1 MRAGS
6 LRHQCAIQAF
16 QSSPDGYGGS
26 TGEAWVELRKV
37 WAEITMPTG
46 RTAVVAQQVTALVTT
61 EIRVRPAAD
70 LIVGVRI
77 VHGADR
83 YLVEAALPNNENSML
98 RLLCSLVKAQEA

>member
-1 MRAGS
+1 V
-6 LRHQCAIQAF
+6 
-16 QSSPDGYGGS
+16 QSWQIEPDGYGGG
-26 TGEAWVELRKV
+26 TEAWIELREI

-46 RTAVVAQQVTALVTT
+46 RTAVVAQQVTALVTA

-70 LIVGVRI
+70 LVVGVRI

-83 YLVEAALPNNENSML
+83 YLVEAALPNNESSML

>member
-1 MRAGS
+1 MRAGP
-6 LRHQCAIQAF
+6 LRHHCSVQAL
-16 QSSPDGYGGS
+16 QEISDGYGGYS
-26 TGEAWVELRKV
+26 EGWTETRKV

-46 RTAVVAQQVTALVTT
+46 RTSVVAQQITALVTA

-70 LIVGVRI
+70 LVVGVRI

-83 YLVEAALPNNENSML
+83 YLVEAALLDNENSML

>member
-1 MRAGS
+1 MRAGA
-6 LRHQCAIQAF
+6 LRHQCAIQVF

-26 TGEAWVELRKV
+26 TETWVELRKV

-46 RTAVVAQQVTALVTT
+46 RTAVVAQQVTALVTA

-70 LIVGVRI
+70 LVVGVRL
-77 VHGADR
+77 VHGLDR